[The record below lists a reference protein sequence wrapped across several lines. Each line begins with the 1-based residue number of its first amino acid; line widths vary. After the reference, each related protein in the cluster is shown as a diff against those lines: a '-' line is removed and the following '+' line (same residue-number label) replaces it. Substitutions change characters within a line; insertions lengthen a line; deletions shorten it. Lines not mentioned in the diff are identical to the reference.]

1 LLNNLKNKFKM
12 RKILTLA
19 GIVLIG
25 LTAKAQEVNQG
36 LKGAW
41 FATSQFGYQQT
52 KTADAKNTSI
62 SVLPIV
68 GTFITPSV
76 AVGAGLGYINIKAD
90 SKAGTAAKTDLIV
103 IEPLARKYWN
113 VAGTL
118 YFFGQLAA
126 PIITGKEKESDLKVN
141 QIGLSLS
148 GGFDYFVTKNFSV
161 EFSYDLANFTSTT
174 LDPKNGEKTTVTN
187 FGLAHV
193 ANVES
198 FYNGALG
205 GSNPNLTSPL
215 SFGFKFIF

>member
-1 LLNNLKNKFKM
+1 MK
-12 RKILTLA
+12 KILSLV

-25 LTAKAQEVNQG
+25 LTAKAQDANQG

-52 KTADAKNTSI
+52 KTGDAKNTSL

-68 GTFITPSV
+68 GTFVTPSV
-76 AVGAGLGYINIKAD
+76 AVGAGLGYVNIKAD
-90 SKAGTAAKTDLIV
+90 SNLGTSAKTDLIV

-113 VAGTL
+113 VAGSL

-126 PIITGKEKESDLKVN
+126 PIITGKEKESDLKVS
-141 QIGLSLS
+141 QVGLALS
-148 GGFDYFVTKNFSV
+148 GGFDYFVTKHFSV

-174 LDPKNGEKTTVTN
+174 LDPKVGEKTTVTN

-198 FYNGALG
+198 SYNGGLG
-205 GSNPNLTSPL
+205 GSNPNLLSPL

>member
-1 LLNNLKNKFKM
+1 MK
-12 RKILTLA
+12 KILTLA
-19 GIVLIG
+19 AIALIG
-25 LTAKAQEVNQG
+25 LTAKAQDASQG

-52 KTADAKNTSI
+52 KTADKKNTNI

-68 GTFITPSV
+68 GTFVTPSV
-76 AVGAGLGYINIKAD
+76 AVGAGFGLINVKAESD
-90 SKAGTAAKTDLIV
+90 AGTAAKTNLYV
-103 IEPLARKYWN
+103 IQPLARKYWN
-113 VAGTL
+113 VAGSL
-118 YFFGQLAA
+118 YFFGQAA
-126 PIITGKEKESDLKVN
+126 LPVITGKEKESGLKVN
-141 QIGLSLS
+141 QFGLSVS

-174 LDPKNGEKTTVTN
+174 LEPKNGEKTTVTN

-193 ANVES
+193 ANVDP
-198 FYNGALG
+198 FYNTALA

>member
-1 LLNNLKNKFKM
+1 MK
-12 RKILTLA
+12 KILTLIS
-19 GIVLIG
+19 IVFIG
-25 LTAKAQEVNQG
+25 LTAKAQDSNQG

-52 KTADAKNTSI
+52 KMADLKNTNL
-62 SVLPIV
+62 SVIPIV

-76 AVGAGLGYINIKAD
+76 AVGAGLGFINIKAD

-103 IEPLARKYWN
+103 IQPLARKYWN
-113 VAGTL
+113 VAGSL
-118 YFFGQLAA
+118 YFFGQLAV
-126 PIITGKEKESDLKVN
+126 PIITGKEKETDLKVN
-141 QIGLSLS
+141 QLGLSVS

-174 LDPKNGEKTTVTN
+174 IDPKDGEKTTVTN

-193 ANVES
+193 ANVDP
-198 FYNGALG
+198 FYNTALA

-215 SFGFKFIF
+215 SVGFKFIF

>member
-1 LLNNLKNKFKM
+1 MKKLLTFVS
-12 RKILTLA
+12 IA
-19 GIVLIG
+19 LIG
-25 LTAKAQEVNQG
+25 LTAKAQDSNQG

-52 KTADAKNTSI
+52 KTADVKNTSL

-68 GTFITPSV
+68 GTFVTPSV
-76 AVGAGLGYINIKAD
+76 AVGAGIGYINIKAD
-90 SKAGTAAKTDLIV
+90 SDAGTAAKTDLIV

-113 VAGTL
+113 IAGSL
-118 YFFGQLAA
+118 YFFGQLAL
-126 PIITGKEKESDLKVN
+126 PVITGKEKESELKVT
-141 QIGLSLS
+141 QVGVAVS
-148 GGFDYFVTKNFSV
+148 GGFDYFITKNFSV

-193 ANVES
+193 ANVDS
-198 FYNGALG
+198 YYNTALK
-205 GSNPNLTSPL
+205 GSAPNLTSPL

>member
-1 LLNNLKNKFKM
+1 MK
-12 RKILTLA
+12 KILTFVSIA
-19 GIVLIG
+19 FIG
-25 LTAKAQEVNQG
+25 LTAKAQDSNQG

-52 KTADAKNTSI
+52 KTADVKNTSL

-68 GTFITPSV
+68 GTFVTPSV
-76 AVGAGLGYINIKAD
+76 AVGAGIGYINIKAD
-90 SKAGTAAKTDLIV
+90 SDAGTAAKTDLIV

-113 VAGTL
+113 VAGSL
-118 YFFGQLAA
+118 YFFGQLAL
-126 PIITGKEKESDLKVN
+126 PVITGKEKESELKVT
-141 QIGLSLS
+141 QAGLALS

-174 LDPKNGEKTTVTN
+174 LDPKTGEKTTVTN

-193 ANVES
+193 ANVDS
-198 FYNGALG
+198 YYNTALK
-205 GSNPNLTSPL
+205 GSAPNLTSPL